1 MAWLY
6 SPDARGRER
15 GERSGPR
22 RPRHRA
28 RLAPALL
35 LALVLSACASAP
47 PLERPPAPAAR
58 AEFAVGRDT
67 FAFPNLVR
75 ANTPD
80 RPVEFANYCIVMV
93 RGASQFFRFARF
105 APGEPPR
112 PDAEYTRLTREV
124 LAITPWEAPW
134 PAERRLVIPGYPD
147 LHTFSRAR
155 ESAIKAAFGN
165 QWPSIFAFRN
175 WRVTWWQSRA
185 HQAGLAHELVEE
197 VGGGRTTPLLITS
210 FPEPDYLNHVVLVYD
225 YRPSAGVVEF
235 LAYDPNDPDNPL
247 SLHFDP
253 ASRAFW
259 IEAVP
264 YGPAGRIRAFR
275 LFGSPLL

>member
-1 MAWLY
+1 V
-6 SPDARGRER
+6 SV
-15 GERSGPR
+15 
-22 RPRHRA
+22 
-28 RLAPALL
+28 LL
-35 LALVLSACASAP
+35 LALLLPACASAP
-47 PLERPPAPAAR
+47 PIERPAAR
-58 AEFAVGRDT
+58 AAQAEFAVGRDT

-75 ANTPD
+75 ANTPG
-80 RPVEFANYCIVMV
+80 RPHDFANYCIIMA

-105 APGEPPR
+105 APDESPR
-112 PDAEYTRLTREV
+112 PDADYTRLTGEV

-134 PAERRLVIPGYPD
+134 PAERRVVIPGYAD
-147 LHTFSRAR
+147 LHAFSRGR

-165 QWPSIFAFRN
+165 QWPGVFAFRN
-175 WRVTWWQSRA
+175 WRVVWSQSGA

-197 VGGGRTTPLLITS
+197 VGSGRPVPLFITS
-210 FPEPDYLNHVVLVYD
+210 FPVPDYVNHVVLVYD

-253 ASRAFW
+253 VSRAFW